1 MIKTNKKNNKL
12 KLIKKNNLLK
22 LIKEEGINRVSPNAL
37 NALDKKISKNVKN
50 LIRELKQHIQINAK
64 KTLEEKDI
72 LTI

>member
-1 MIKTNKKNNKL
+1 MIKINKKNNKL

-22 LIKEEGINRVSPNAL
+22 LIKKEGITRVSPNAL
-37 NALDKKISKNVKN
+37 NALDEKISKNVEN
-50 LIRELKQHIQINAK
+50 LIRKLKQHIQINAK